1 MVPED
6 PRNTSFMTVLYLQGV
21 WECQILKV
29 GQILPSRLRC
39 AAALQGH
46 ISEEEIDVSGEEDK
60 CVELLRLQ
68 RDACTVRPL
77 VIYLLNTAYGCVLW
91 FGLPLQERVAWIFS
105 SSTTTLSRWVM
116 SPANRKIFIVSRTQR
131 CQTTDPWNVR
141 HNRWSAHTAKGLT
154 ESKKCDRLPNNI
166 GSNMHAYTDR
176 VVCSGQ
182 TRQALP
188 WALAVVIAVK
198 KKTVHHI
205 NAGFCYLCW
214 FLLSLH

>member
-1 MVPED
+1 
-6 PRNTSFMTVLYLQGV
+6 
-21 WECQILKV
+21 
-29 GQILPSRLRC
+29 LPSRLRC

-46 ISEEEIDVSGEEDK
+46 ISEEEIDVSGEENK
-60 CVELLRLQ
+60 CVELLCLQ

-77 VIYLLNTAYGCVLW
+77 VIYLLNIAHGCGLW
-91 FGLPLQERVAWIFS
+91 FALPLQERVAWIFS

-131 CQTTDPWNVR
+131 CQTTDPWNVQ
-141 HNRWSAHTAKGLT
+141 HNRLSAYTAKGLT
-154 ESKKCDRLPNNI
+154 ESKTCNTVPNKI
-166 GSNMHAYTDR
+166 GSIWHAYTNR

-198 KKTVHHI
+198 KKTIHHI
-205 NAGFCYLCW
+205 KAEFCQSIQAYVVRLLCQHAAHW
-214 FLLSLH
+214 HLVCIHWHA